1 MKEEEEIDREIEK
14 MRNKM
19 RKEEE
24 KEEQE
29 QAVDENEEEEQEVE
43 SVGLVQRMKNFLTG
57 FSGTVMCKKNLIGI
71 LSGMVCTKNIRE
83 RIGVSELS
91 FFDRLRLRDF

>member
-1 MKEEEEIDREIEK
+1 MRMPNKAYSPTQTQQGCEK
-14 MRNKM
+14 MLPRWQGFFC
-19 RKEEE
+19 RRITKEEE

-57 FSGTVMCKKNLIGI
+57 FSGNV
-71 LSGMVCTKNIRE
+71 
-83 RIGVSELS
+83 
-91 FFDRLRLRDF
+91 